1 MCLKIIVGDE
11 SIPGVYNPNQ
21 LKYVYKSLYKNTK
34 TAALQDNDKNK
45 FLMRGRYKSSG
56 SSGIPIGAYN
66 VPRGSVKVTAGGRVL
81 VEGVDYTVNYQL
93 GTVQILDP
101 SLQASNIPIQV
112 SVENN
117 SVFGQQTKRFTGLM

>member
-1 MCLKIIVGDE
+1 MSGDE

-21 LKYVYKSLYKNTK
+21 SKYVYRSLYKNTK
-34 TAALQDNDKNK
+34 TAALQDSDKNK

-81 VEGVDYTVNYQL
+81 VEGVDYTVNYQTRNRPNFRPFSASIKHPDSGL
-93 GTVQILDP
+93 G
-101 SLQASNIPIQV
+101 
-112 SVENN
+112 
-117 SVFGQQTKRFTGLM
+117 